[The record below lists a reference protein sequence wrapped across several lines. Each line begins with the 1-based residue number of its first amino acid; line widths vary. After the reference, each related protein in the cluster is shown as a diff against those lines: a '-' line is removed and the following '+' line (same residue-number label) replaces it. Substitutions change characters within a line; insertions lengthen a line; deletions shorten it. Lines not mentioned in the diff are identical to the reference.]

1 MRVQEGRLSW
11 ELIWW
16 FCRLLGVLISPVTW
30 QKHNRFLL
38 SQLQARETAMP
49 RELALPRKRAAAG
62 ETIWSDLASLP
73 RVIYF
78 AGSGG
83 LQDCL
88 I

>member
-1 MRVQEGRLSW
+1 
-11 ELIWW
+11 
-16 FCRLLGVLISPVTW
+16 
-30 QKHNRFLL
+30 
-38 SQLQARETAMP
+38 MP

-88 I
+88 IWSLGKVAEIQNHDHRYQGPFLSSLFMCPTDLELDLQVHTKSEY